1 MNIKSLVRDSAKVFA
16 ALQEMNDGKVVAK
29 QDCKI
34 YIPARFTERGLAELG
49 ATDTY
54 IVGICSIVVDSFYA
68 VMNVCAMVRIEP
80 DDINR
85 IKIQGDEY
93 IEFTFSKGSTII
105 TTLDLV
111 KNDQLVYR
119 IYDEIISK
127 GRVPWYMS
135 YNDLGHIFD
144 TAKHHAGANI
154 GENPEVTKLI
164 VSMIARDRNDKSKY
178 YRTVAQEPDVLKK
191 YPPTFIALK
200 SVIYAATNT
209 LNKLAGSYFSTG
221 VVSALVEPTTRSE
234 RIDTILR
241 R

>member
-1 MNIKSLVRDSAKVFA
+1 MNIKSLVRDSSKVFA
-16 ALQEMNDGKVVAK
+16 ALQEMNDGKVVASK
-29 QDCKI
+29 ECKI

-54 IVGICSIVVDSFYA
+54 ILGICAIVVENFYA
-68 VMNVCAMVRIEP
+68 VMNVCAMMRIEP
-80 DDINR
+80 EDINR
-85 IKIQGDEY
+85 IKIQGVEY
-93 IEFTFSKGSTII
+93 LEFTFSKGSTVI

-127 GRVPWYMS
+127 GKVPWYMT
-135 YNDLGHIFD
+135 YDDLGHIFD

-164 VSMIARDRNDKSKY
+164 VSMIARDRNDRSKY
-178 YRTVAQEPDVLKK
+178 YRTIAQDPDTVTK
-191 YPPTFIALK
+191 YPPAYIPLK

-221 VVSALVEPTTRSE
+221 VVSALVDETSREE
-234 RIDTILR
+234 RIDQILR